1 MRYLFSIS
9 LALIVHVLLSIVG
22 LMILAC
28 TATPAATPTPSGPM
42 YSEAE
47 AIAMV
52 RANLQAK
59 THARLGSYTCL
70 MVIDSGTVEWTAKY
84 DETGHRWKVAATT
97 LPLAKSPQMHIWRVY
112 ERSGT
117 IEASDGN
124 PFGQL
129 C

>member
-1 MRYLFSIS
+1 
-9 LALIVHVLLSIVG
+9 
-22 LMILAC
+22 
-28 TATPAATPTPSGPM
+28 M
-42 YSEAE
+42 YSEEE

-52 RANLQAK
+52 RSNLQAK

-70 MVIDSGTVEWTAKY
+70 MVIDGGTVEWTAQY
-84 DETGHRWKVAATT
+84 DQAGHRWKVAATT

-124 PFGQL
+124 PFGQF